1 MARVAIED
9 MRHLEGNQIGY
20 RVLSAVEVSTIMRWG
35 AVLAGLAVAAWLAV
49 PTTADE
55 AYRAE
60 IEEWR
65 REREARLKADGGW
78 LTVAG
83 LFWLKEGPNRM
94 GSDPSADIVL
104 PEGAPANA
112 GVLVF
117 EKGKTALRLTS
128 GVDGR
133 VGGKAVSGARV
144 MQPDTAGRP
153 DVLTI
158 GDLSL
163 YVIER
168 GGRYA
173 IRVKDK
179 NSPARRDFNGLR
191 WFEIDE
197 AWRIEARWASYP
209 TPRPLKVPNVLGE
222 VTTMPSPGRA
232 EFEMDGHVI
241 QLDGVLEDPTSLVLF
256 FILRDQ
262 TSGKQTYGSGRFLY
276 AELPKRGRLVLDF
289 NKAYNPP
296 CAFTPYATC
305 PLPPKQNWLPVAI
318 EAGEK
323 DYEGGPAH

>member
-1 MARVAIED
+1 
-9 MRHLEGNQIGY
+9 MRCTT
-20 RVLSAVEVSTIMRWG
+20 VLVGMTLA
-35 AVLAGLAVAAWLAV
+35 AGLAS
-49 PTTADE
+49 PTNADE
-55 AYRAE
+55 AYRGE
-60 IEEWR
+60 IEKWR
-65 REREARLKADGGW
+65 SEREARLEADGGW
-78 LTVAG
+78 LSVAG
-83 LFWLKEGPNRM
+83 LFWLKAGPNRF

-117 EKGKTALRLTS
+117 QKGQTALRLAS

-133 VGGKAVSGARV
+133 VGGKAVSGPHV
-144 MQPDTAGRP
+144 MQPDTTGRP

-168 GGRYA
+168 GDRYGV
-173 IRVKDK
+173 RLKDK
-179 NSPARRDFNGLR
+179 NSPARRGFTGLK

-209 TPRPLKVPNVLGE
+209 TPRPVKVPNVLGE

-232 EFEMDGHVI
+232 EFEIDGHVI
-241 QLDGVLEDPTSLVLF
+241 QLDGVLEDPTSLALF
-256 FILRDQ
+256 FIFRDQ
-262 TSGKQTYGSGRFLY
+262 TSGKETYGSGRFLY
-276 AELPKRGRLVLDF
+276 ADLPKKGRIVLDF
-289 NKAYNPP
+289 NKSYNPP

-318 EAGEK
+318 EAGAK